1 MYKLLTIL
9 LFFYSSYA
17 DAQQNFFVLKKG
29 SKTIKSYRA
38 GFDIA
43 FQTKNQQWTTGKIT
57 KIQNDSFFIRP
68 GIVHYYLMG
77 TDTTYYPIISFA
89 LADVVILPKKGL
101 KIDYINGQF
110 QINRSA
116 GHVHFY
122 WIKSGWVFRVGSAG
136 YALLN
141 IVNGLIQNSLS
152 FSWGTFGVAAGI
164 FLFGEILHRTYKV
177 TMRMGKK
184 YHLEFINVTV

>member
-29 SKTIKSYRA
+29 NKTIKSYRV

-68 GIVHYYLMG
+68 SIVHYYMMG
-77 TDTTYYPIISFA
+77 TDTTYYPILSFA

-152 FSWGTFGVAAGI
+152 FSWGTFGVAAAV